1 MKKAAI
7 YLSVSV
13 LLLTGCNLARPASPL
28 PSPTILIISPTPA
41 TASPTV
47 ASPTPPPA
55 PSPTLPA
62 PTATTGSLIRPG
74 SPSGPY
80 AVVLVSPTDVL
91 NIRSG
96 PEVDQ
101 AIIGS
106 FAATETAVMRT
117 GRSATVGDDLWVEVQ
132 KPGGGTGWV
141 NAYYLTEYVPPA
153 TFCADNRVTDLIN
166 NLDGALTSNN
176 GVQLAALV
184 SPAHGMT
191 VFLARYS
198 GKSVTF
204 WPEDARWVF
213 DSTYEHNWGMHP
225 ASGLEITGSFQD
237 AVLPKLQ
244 DVFDATYTLTCNS
257 LGTAP
262 QYGFSPWPEEY
273 ANVNYYTVLKPGTP
287 GIDLDWRYWLVGVEY
302 IQGRPYIFALIHFEW
317 EP

>member
-1 MKKAAI
+1 
-7 YLSVSV
+7 
-13 LLLTGCNLARPASPL
+13 
-28 PSPTILIISPTPA
+28 
-41 TASPTV
+41 
-47 ASPTPPPA
+47 
-55 PSPTLPA
+55 
-62 PTATTGSLIRPG
+62 
-74 SPSGPY
+74 
-80 AVVLVSPTDVL
+80 VSPTDVL

-96 PEVDQ
+96 PGVDQ

-117 GRSATVGDDLWVEVQ
+117 GPSAPVGNDLWVEVQ

-153 TFCADNRVTDLIN
+153 TFCADSRVTDLIN

-191 VFLARYS
+191 VFLSRYS

-204 WPEDARWVF
+204 WPQDARWVF
-213 DSTYEHNWGMHP
+213 DSTYEHDWGMHP

-244 DVFDATYTLTCNS
+244 DVFNATYTLTCNS